1 MRRNHK
7 IHKRKKLN
15 EPKGKGEL
23 EEKKSKKHL
32 SGFYLLLHHP

>member
-1 MRRNHK
+1 MWRNHK
-7 IHKRKKLN
+7 TRKRKKLK

-23 EEKKSKKHL
+23 EEKKSIKQL